1 MAVRS
6 GNGFAVQPLAG
17 RVVPTVRAQGPTAPA
32 AAFEAVGATSGQRT
46 VVRHADLAS
55 RVWSPAGFDADG
67 GIRIVRPLAQEPDA
81 RLWITRPVREDGD
94 TALRVHRPFASRG
107 DTRQAVSVRFDRS
120 ADVALGVLHP
130 VDRDAAARQTVYA
143 VLIRE
148 SHEIQT

>member
-1 MAVRS
+1 VAVRS
-6 GNGFAVQPLAG
+6 GNRFAVQPLAG

-32 AAFEAVGATSGQRT
+32 AAFEAVG
-46 VVRHADLAS
+46 AS

-81 RLWITRPVREDGD
+81 RLWITRPVREDRD

-107 DTRQAVSVRFDRS
+107 DTRQAVSVRLR
-120 ADVALGVLHP
+120 LGVLHP
-130 VDRDAAARQTVYA
+130 VDREAAARQTVYA

>member
-1 MAVRS
+1 MPISVDTDVRITVLGTTVMAIDARQRIIR
-6 GNGFAVQPLAG
+6 GIQNRADIAAVIHKTIVVNADIVTPVHHPL
-17 RVVPTVRAQGPTAPA
+17 
-32 AAFEAVGATSGQRT
+32 
-46 VVRHADLAS
+46 DLA
-55 RVWSPAGFDADG
+55 
-67 GIRIVRPLAQEPDA
+67 
-81 RLWITRPVREDGD
+81 
-94 TALRVHRPFASRG
+94 G

>member
-1 MAVRS
+1 VAVRS
-6 GNGFAVQPLAG
+6 DQ
-17 RVVPTVRAQGPTAPA
+17 RATDR
-32 AAFEAVGATSGQRT
+32 GA
-46 VVRHADLAS
+46 RHADLDSMA
-55 RVWSPAGFDADG
+55 WSPAGFDADG

-120 ADVALGVLHP
+120 ADVALGILHP
-130 VDRDAAARQTVYA
+130 VDCDAAARQTVYA

-148 SHEIQT
+148 SHEIQP